1 MLKIRLQRIGRH
13 KEPHYRVVVI
23 DATKGPK
30 SSDYIEE
37 VGSYNPKPGSVILK
51 SDRIQY
57 WLSVGAQ
64 ASDTVHNFLV
74 KNKVI
79 EAPVRK
85 VVVSKTRGQ
94 KKKK

>member
-13 KEPHYRVVVI
+13 KEPHYRIVVI
-23 DATKGPK
+23 EAGRGPK
-30 SSDYIEE
+30 SAKSIEE
-37 VGSYNPKPGSVILK
+37 VGSYNPKAGTQTLNSE
-51 SDRIQY
+51 RITY

-85 VVVSKTRGQ
+85 VVVSKTRKV
-94 KKKK
+94 KK